1 MKIKYSKE
9 EEIEMIKFLSYR
21 LRDPKGIGHS
31 QMSQT
36 DIAKFLSK
44 STAYVSKI
52 CWELREGK
60 YAEEVTTL
68 PGQVAV

>member
-52 CWELREGK
+52 C
-60 YAEEVTTL
+60 
-68 PGQVAV
+68 